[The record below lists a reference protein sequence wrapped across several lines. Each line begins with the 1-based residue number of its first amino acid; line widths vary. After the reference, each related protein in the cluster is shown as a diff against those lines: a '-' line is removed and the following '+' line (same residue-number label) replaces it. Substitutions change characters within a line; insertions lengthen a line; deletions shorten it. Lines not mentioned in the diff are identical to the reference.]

1 MKTIV
6 NKLLVLTFFSVAL
19 LGCKKDET
27 LTQIGSGTPAVLSA
41 SATSVV
47 LTKPNI
53 ANTAVTFT
61 ITKPDYGFSSAATN
75 TLQLSTSA
83 SFSSPR
89 EFVLNAGTLTKAFT
103 VLDLNALLLSMNLP
117 TGVASTVQVRVKS
130 TVTSSIA
137 PIYSNTVAMTV
148 TPFAL
153 VEQLIMPGAYQ
164 GWNPATADSLTSA
177 TGNGVYIG
185 TIQFDVSGSMFKLIK
200 GKSWAIPQYGV
211 GAGGPGTVALGGP
224 DITGPN
230 MPKKSDGTTDYAPDS
245 YQVTVDLNSNTIVYD
260 LNSWGIIGDATA
272 GGWNDDTVMKF
283 NNTTKKWTI
292 TGVTLTAGSFKFRK
306 NHNWGTNLGGSGG
319 TLTAGGANISV
330 AAGTY
335 TITLDAVANTY
346 TITQ

>member
-6 NKLLVLTFFSVAL
+6 NKFLVLTFLSVAL

-27 LTQIGSGTPAVLSA
+27 LTKVGSGTPAVLSA

-53 ANTAVTFT
+53 ANTAVTLNL
-61 ITKPDYGFSSAATN
+61 TKPDYGFSSAATN

-83 SFSSPR
+83 SFATTKD
-89 EFVLNAGTLTKAFT
+89 FVLNAGTLTKSFT
-103 VLDLNALLLSMNLP
+103 VLDFNALLLSMNLP
-117 TGVASTVQVRVKS
+117 TGVASTVNVRVKS
-130 TVTSSIA
+130 TVSASIA

-153 VEQLIMPGAYQ
+153 IEQLIMPGAYQ

-177 TGNGVYIG
+177 TGNGIYIG
-185 TIQFDVSGSMFKLIK
+185 TIQFDASGSMFKLIK

-211 GAGGPGTVALGGP
+211 GAGGPGTLALGGG
-224 DITGPN
+224 DITGP
-230 MPKKSDGTTDYAPDS
+230 TTSAP
-245 YQVTVDLNSNTIVYD
+245 YTRENFQVTADLNSNTIAYE
-260 LNSWGIIGDATA
+260 LNSWGIIGSATA
-272 GGWNDDTVMKF
+272 GGWGDDTVMKF

-292 TGVTLTAGSFKFRK
+292 TGVVLTSGEFKFRK

-319 TLTAGGANISV
+319 NLTSGGGNIAV

-335 TITLDAVANTY
+335 TITLDPVANTY
-346 TITQ
+346 TITP